1 MTEQP
6 ATLEAAATF
15 RDYFSRIFE
24 HDRWANGVVFD
35 NMTNLGEAL
44 PQKPLGRLSHLIAC
58 QQLWLSRLTDDYEKP
73 ESIFPKWTLAETKKN
88 AEPIFAG
95 IKRFIEELPEA
106 DFHRSFAFTS
116 MEGQPYTLLRRDI
129 FTQLGQH
136 GAYHRGQ
143 IALELNPLLDECL
156 TTDYVYYT
164 WMEA

>member
-1 MTEQP
+1 MTGLHNS
-6 ATLEAAATF
+6 LETAATF
-15 RDYFSRIFE
+15 RAYFAKIFE

-35 NMTNLGEAL
+35 SMTKLGETL
-44 PQKPLGRLSHLIAC
+44 PQKPLDRLSHLIIC
-58 QQLWLSRLTDDYEKP
+58 QQLWLSRLTDDFEKP
-73 ESIFPKWTLAETKKN
+73 EMIFPKWTLAETKRN

-95 IKRFIEELPEA
+95 IKRFIEELPEE
-106 DFHRSFAFTS
+106 DYHRSFAFTS

-143 IALELNPLLDECL
+143 IAMELNPLLDECL

>member
-1 MTEQP
+1 MTEQH
-6 ATLEAAATF
+6 AARLTAATF
-15 RDYFSRIFE
+15 RAYFAKVFE
-24 HDRWANGVVFD
+24 HDRWANGLVFD
-35 NMTNLGEAL
+35 SMTSLGEAL
-44 PQKPLGRLSHLIAC
+44 PQKPLDRLSHLIIC
-58 QQLWLSRLTDDYEKP
+58 QQLWLSRLTDDFEKP
-73 ESIFPKWTLAETKKN
+73 EMIFPKWTLAETKRN

-95 IKRFIEELPEA
+95 IRRFIEELPEE
-106 DFHRSFAFTS
+106 DYHRSFAFTS

-143 IALELNPLLDECL
+143 IAMELNPLLDECL